1 MILRIIRLKTFLL
14 LIFLTLS
21 SIVFSQG
28 KTDDRKLLLGKWVFE
43 DVIPSEN
50 VDSVQM
56 ELINSYLKPG
66 LEIIMRQESMTFR
79 NNTSSEKGEYVLNGH
94 FLYFNINGNSI
105 GYEWGIMDNK
115 LYLEGSLDTTDKEG
129 KDITLVAIFVYKRQ

>member
-56 ELINSYLKPG
+56 ELINSSLKPG
-66 LEIIMRQESMTFR
+66 LEIIMRQEGMTFR
-79 NNTSSEKGEYVLNGH
+79 NNTNSEKGKYILNEDI
-94 FLYFNINGNSI
+94 LYFNINSNSI